1 MILRI
6 YPQNPA
12 EREIRRVV
20 EALERDGVVVYPTD
34 SVYAYGCS
42 LRSARGL
49 ERLRQLSGKQTG
61 ELSIICDGISRAA
74 EYCRVDNAAFK
85 ILKRN
90 LPGAITFLLDA
101 SSRMPDKALQRR
113 KTIGVRIPDNAIPR
127 AIVEQLGCPLITASL
142 KSDDDAEYMTDP
154 ELIHERYGRE
164 VALVVDGDT
173 VRSCPPRWS
182 TSRRKSPKSC
192 GRVRRNSTD
201 GHNDTIQ
208 FNMNQTNF
216 WNDAAKYGAV
226 IGGASAVCSLLGDA
240 TGAGFFGLIGLAL
253 YIGPLLY
260 YTRKRA
266 TSRSTREEEYGYG
279 RRLGF
284 IVAMALF
291 VGVINAAYT
300 ILASRIL
307 FTDKYAELYEQSFA
321 LLSKTGLYTGEMISQ
336 MALMVQSPLWITFSS
351 VAGQAL
357 LGLLFGLVLAA
368 LAQPRQR
375 FDNNTEE

>member
-90 LPGAITFLLDA
+90 
-101 SSRMPDKALQRR
+101 
-113 KTIGVRIPDNAIPR
+113 AIPR

-164 VALVVDGDT
+164 VALVVDG
-173 VRSCPPRWS
+173 
-182 TSRRKSPKSC
+182 
-192 GRVRRNSTD
+192 
-201 GHNDTIQ
+201 
-208 FNMNQTNF
+208 
-216 WNDAAKYGAV
+216 
-226 IGGASAVCSLLGDA
+226 
-240 TGAGFFGLIGLAL
+240 
-253 YIGPLLY
+253 
-260 YTRKRA
+260 
-266 TSRSTREEEYGYG
+266 GYG
-279 RRLGF
+279 S
-284 IVAMALF
+284 IVPTTVVDLTQEEPEIVRQGA
-291 VGVINAAYT
+291 
-300 ILASRIL
+300 
-307 FTDKYAELYEQSFA
+307 AEL
-321 LLSKTGLYTGEMISQ
+321 
-336 MALMVQSPLWITFSS
+336 
-351 VAGQAL
+351 
-357 LGLLFGLVLAA
+357 
-368 LAQPRQR
+368 
-375 FDNNTEE
+375 N

>member
-49 ERLRQLSGKQTG
+49 GRLRQLSGKQTG

-164 VALVVDGDT
+164 VALVVDG
-173 VRSCPPRWS
+173 
-182 TSRRKSPKSC
+182 
-192 GRVRRNSTD
+192 
-201 GHNDTIQ
+201 
-208 FNMNQTNF
+208 
-216 WNDAAKYGAV
+216 
-226 IGGASAVCSLLGDA
+226 
-240 TGAGFFGLIGLAL
+240 
-253 YIGPLLY
+253 
-260 YTRKRA
+260 
-266 TSRSTREEEYGYG
+266 GYG
-279 RRLGF
+279 S
-284 IVAMALF
+284 IVPTTVVDLTQEEPEIVRQGA
-291 VGVINAAYT
+291 
-300 ILASRIL
+300 
-307 FTDKYAELYEQSFA
+307 AEL
-321 LLSKTGLYTGEMISQ
+321 
-336 MALMVQSPLWITFSS
+336 
-351 VAGQAL
+351 
-357 LGLLFGLVLAA
+357 
-368 LAQPRQR
+368 
-375 FDNNTEE
+375 N

>member
-42 LRSARGL
+42 LRSAR
-49 ERLRQLSGKQTG
+49 
-61 ELSIICDGISRAA
+61 GISRAA

-164 VALVVDGDT
+164 VALVVDG
-173 VRSCPPRWS
+173 
-182 TSRRKSPKSC
+182 
-192 GRVRRNSTD
+192 
-201 GHNDTIQ
+201 
-208 FNMNQTNF
+208 
-216 WNDAAKYGAV
+216 
-226 IGGASAVCSLLGDA
+226 
-240 TGAGFFGLIGLAL
+240 
-253 YIGPLLY
+253 
-260 YTRKRA
+260 
-266 TSRSTREEEYGYG
+266 GYG
-279 RRLGF
+279 S
-284 IVAMALF
+284 IVPTTVVDLTQEEPEIVRQGA
-291 VGVINAAYT
+291 
-300 ILASRIL
+300 
-307 FTDKYAELYEQSFA
+307 AEL
-321 LLSKTGLYTGEMISQ
+321 
-336 MALMVQSPLWITFSS
+336 
-351 VAGQAL
+351 
-357 LGLLFGLVLAA
+357 
-368 LAQPRQR
+368 
-375 FDNNTEE
+375 N

>member
-142 KSDDDAEYMTDP
+142 KSDDD
-154 ELIHERYGRE
+154 G
-164 VALVVDGDT
+164 
-173 VRSCPPRWS
+173 S
-182 TSRRKSPKSC
+182 T
-192 GRVRRNSTD
+192 
-201 GHNDTIQ
+201 
-208 FNMNQTNF
+208 
-216 WNDAAKYGAV
+216 
-226 IGGASAVCSLLGDA
+226 
-240 TGAGFFGLIGLAL
+240 
-253 YIGPLLY
+253 
-260 YTRKRA
+260 
-266 TSRSTREEEYGYG
+266 
-279 RRLGF
+279 
-284 IVAMALF
+284 
-291 VGVINAAYT
+291 
-300 ILASRIL
+300 
-307 FTDKYAELYEQSFA
+307 
-321 LLSKTGLYTGEMISQ
+321 
-336 MALMVQSPLWITFSS
+336 
-351 VAGQAL
+351 
-357 LGLLFGLVLAA
+357 
-368 LAQPRQR
+368 
-375 FDNNTEE
+375 